1 VAIVWKPVE
10 HPWQYDL
17 LDRLPS
23 GVDVT
28 LIDEALALTPTARVE
43 KAVSMMRLAD
53 AMRAARAKR

>member
-1 VAIVWKPVE
+1 MWRPVE

-17 LDRLPS
+17 LDRLPP

-43 KAVSMMRLAD
+43 KAMAMMRLAE
-53 AMRAARAKR
+53 AMREARGKR